1 MAQVK
6 HGDMVKVHYT
16 GKLSDGTVFDTSL
29 GREPLQFE
37 IGASRLIP
45 AFEQAVVGMTP
56 GESKTANIP
65 AEEAY
70 GPHRADMVVV
80 VERNNL
86 PAHIE
91 PEVGQQLQSVQ
102 EDGQTIRLI
111 VTEVTDSSVTL
122 DTNHPLAGQD
132 LTFEIQL
139 LEIV

>member
-6 HGDMVKVHYT
+6 HGDMVKIHYT